1 MKYQQFNRC
10 IMFTTASNVI
20 FNKDGIRSFRL
31 VLFKNLKFK
40 K

>member
-1 MKYQQFNRC
+1 MKYQQCNRC
-10 IMFTTASNVI
+10 IMFTTPSNVI

-31 VLFKNLKFK
+31 VLSKNK